1 MGADRNLVR
10 LKQLLRDFLLLYSGL
25 GGEYLLK
32 RRVPGVQSFFEADGN
47 RSVLEGRPVRHLA
60 DHRIRN
66 CKISYPSV
74 RNLADNIAPSGRK
87 EISGIQVMLDLDP
100 KMVSEGHLADR
111 LDSAV
116 SFYRVSGNDI
126 SCFNILKQLSIAVH
140 RLLIIRKI
148 VLVLLDP
155 E

>member
-1 MGADRNLVR
+1 
-10 LKQLLRDFLLLYSGL
+10 
-25 GGEYLLK
+25 
-32 RRVPGVQSFFEADGN
+32 
-47 RSVLEGRPVRHLA
+47 
-60 DHRIRN
+60 
-66 CKISYPSV
+66 
-74 RNLADNIAPSGRK
+74 
-87 EISGIQVMLDLDP
+87 MLDLDP

-111 LDSAV
+111 LGSAV

-140 RLLIIRKI
+140 RLLIIRQI